1 VPFWKKLRSG
11 LPCIKIIGVAITEK
25 AERERAGW
33 GHIPQDINS
42 KETNM
47 CWITKKTHQKAIAE
61 LRKEIDEL
69 ALDVSGLSY
78 SHDLTLE
85 AYDRCTDELT
95 QIKNELMPPPV
106 DTSQQFDPKVTPY
119 PEELGGMKLGFVK
132 AKEDCYLWG
141 ADKDNVLYPY
151 ENAEWGNNTLAR
163 RIQVKATRAA
173 VAVNREGTEYA
184 YGTVRPFSFD
194 GGAVAYEVCPDQE
207 IDGKKLWTEP
217 KLYIRLQDVE
227 AL

>member
-1 VPFWKKLRSG
+1 
-11 LPCIKIIGVAITEK
+11 
-25 AERERAGW
+25 
-33 GHIPQDINS
+33 
-42 KETNM
+42 M

-61 LRKEIDEL
+61 LRKEIGEL
-69 ALDVSGLSY
+69 ALDVSGLKY

-106 DTSQQFDPKVTPY
+106 DTLQQFDPKVTPY

-132 AKEDCYLWG
+132 AKQDCFLWG

-151 ENAEWGNNTLAR
+151 ENADWGNNTLAR

-173 VAVNREGTEYA
+173 VAINREGTEFHA
-184 YGTVRPFSFD
+184 RSASTAVRWLTRSAPTRRSTGRNCGLSLSCILGCRMWRRCDGT
-194 GGAVAYEVCPDQE
+194 
-207 IDGKKLWTEP
+207 IDRWTVVLWGCF
-217 KLYIRLQDVE
+217 
-227 AL
+227 